1 MSTSARWSAISKMTK
16 PAMSPTMSEGNL
28 VEWKVK
34 EGESFSAGSVILD
47 IVRGKPS
54 AAALTGRKRTRR

>member
-1 MSTSARWSAISKMTK
+1 MSTSARLSAITKMSM

-47 IVRGKPS
+47 IVRCS
-54 AAALTGRKRTRR
+54 LVRRR

>member
-1 MSTSARWSAISKMTK
+1 MTM